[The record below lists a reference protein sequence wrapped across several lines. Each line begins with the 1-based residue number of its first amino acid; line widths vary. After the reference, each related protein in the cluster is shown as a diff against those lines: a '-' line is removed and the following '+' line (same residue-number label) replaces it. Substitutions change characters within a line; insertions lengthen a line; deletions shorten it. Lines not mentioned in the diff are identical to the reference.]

1 MHGLGGKFPVSH
13 LSPEISNE
21 FFKIYRKKS
30 IFWQFQKSPFFS
42 NVVSVVFVAFWVLLL
57 CFFRILK
64 SGRCCYILLLFSY
77 DVQLKSY
84 FTSKSRS
91 VRGAGLYLYMNA
103 IKTLAHPP
111 LFEKER
117 LVTFSGSSRGFS
129 PDTVPHEDY
138 VSFEIL
144 YIFLKIKVH
153 TVSHEESVSYEIL

>member
-1 MHGLGGKFPVSH
+1 
-13 LSPEISNE
+13 
-21 FFKIYRKKS
+21 
-30 IFWQFQKSPFFS
+30 
-42 NVVSVVFVAFWVLLL
+42 
-57 CFFRILK
+57 
-64 SGRCCYILLLFSY
+64 
-77 DVQLKSY
+77 
-84 FTSKSRS
+84 
-91 VRGAGLYLYMNA
+91 MNA